1 MSNKKKDYYEILEL
15 KKDHSDVTEDDIK
28 KAYKKLAMKWHP
40 DKNPDNKEEA
50 EARFKEISEAYQ
62 VLSDSNKRS
71 MYDIGCDED
80 DIPDFEDA
88 DFDIRFDIPK
98 GPRPPMRGF
107 HFQNPNDLFK
117 SFFEQ
122 QNQQQQAFF
131 QQNQSFNPAMFNMNN
146 NNHPFG
152 ATNPFASI
160 PFFMNNI
167 PMNGTNI
174 QFSSQPINQN
184 PVQNQQLKKSD
195 PLIFELELQ
204 LKDLYIGAKRKFT
217 YKVFD
222 LCSLCTAQTCDLCNG
237 SGFEIFIKKVDP
249 NTTHKTQRICAKCNK
264 TGKMR
269 NVNCKNCSGNGETK
283 VEKSVVVEIDAGSNY
298 DDTQVFENYGHQR
311 VGELKGNMI
320 IKIVKPKVNK
330 FPEFEKVGSDL
341 IYKKNIHVADA
352 LCGCK
357 IYINHIDGSDF
368 YYFEKEVITDDSSR
382 IIKNKGFPIKGSKN
396 KGDFI
401 IFYKIKYPEN
411 ILNETD
417 SKLIKKILSF
427 EKDDEYDDSEVE
439 KINISGKLVKK

>member
-1 MSNKKKDYYEILEL
+1 MSKEKRDYYEILEL
-15 KKDHSDVTEDDIK
+15 KKDKSDVTEDDIK

-40 DKNPDNKEEA
+40 DKNPNNKEEA

-62 VLSDSNKRS
+62 VLSDSSKRN
-71 MYDIGCDED
+71 MYDLGCED

-107 HFQNPNDLFK
+107 NFQNPNDLFN

-122 QNQQQQAFF
+122 QNQQQRSFF
-131 QQNQSFNPAMFNMNN
+131 QQNQSFNPAQFNMNN

-152 ATNPFASI
+152 ATNPFANI
-160 PFFMNNI
+160 PFFMNSI
-167 PMNGTNI
+167 PMNGAFVQQQTDN
-174 QFSSQPINQN
+174 QSQPQPQTSI
-184 PVQNQQLKKSD
+184 KKSD
-195 PLIFELELQ
+195 PLVFELELQ

-222 LCSLCTAQTCDLCNG
+222 LCTSCSSQTCDLCNG
-237 SGFEIFIKKVDP
+237 SGFELFIKKIDP
-249 NTTHKTQRICAKCNK
+249 NTTHKTQRICSKCNK
-264 TGKMR
+264 SGKMR
-269 NVNCKNCSGNGETK
+269 NIHCKNCSGSGEIK
-283 VEKSVVVEIDAGSNY
+283 VEKSVVVEIDAGSKY
-298 DDTQVFENYGHQR
+298 DNTQLFENYGHQR
-311 VGELKGNMI
+311 IGELKGDMI

-330 FPEFEKVGSDL
+330 FADFEKNGNDL
-341 IYKKNIHVADA
+341 VYTKNVFLADA

-357 IYINHIDGSDF
+357 IYINHMDGSDF
-368 YYFEKEVITDDSSR
+368 YYFEKEIIQDGSSR

-401 IFYKIKYPEN
+401 IHYKIKYPET
-411 ILNETD
+411 ILSENEA
-417 SKLIKKILSF
+417 KIIKKILPY

-439 KINISGKLVKK
+439 KINISGKLVNNT

>member
-1 MSNKKKDYYEILEL
+1 MSKEKRDYYEILEV
-15 KKDHSDVTEDDIK
+15 KKDASEDDIK

-40 DKNPDNKEEA
+40 DKNPNNKEEA
-50 EARFKEISEAYQ
+50 ETRFKEISEAYQ
-62 VLSDSNKRS
+62 VLSDSSKRS
-71 MYDIGCDED
+71 MYDLGCED

-107 HFQNPNDLFK
+107 NFQNPNDLFN

-122 QNQQQQAFF
+122 QNQQQRSFF
-131 QQNQSFNPAMFNMNN
+131 QQNQTFNPAQFNMNN

-152 ATNPFASI
+152 ATNPFANI
-160 PFFMNNI
+160 PFFMNSI
-167 PMNGTNI
+167 PMNGNFVKQTM
-174 QFSSQPINQN
+174 NQN
-184 PVQNQQLKKSD
+184 VHSQNQNNIKKSE
-195 PLIFELELQ
+195 PLIFDLELQ
-204 LKDLYIGAKRKFT
+204 LKDLYTGAKRKFT

-222 LCSLCTAQTCDLCNG
+222 LCTSCSSQTCDLCNG
-237 SGFEIFIKKVDP
+237 SGFEVFTTKVDA
-249 NTTHKTQRICAKCNK
+249 NTTHKTQRVCAKCNK
-264 TGKMR
+264 SGKMR
-269 NVNCKNCSGNGETK
+269 NNNCKNCSGSGEIK

-311 VGELKGNMI
+311 LNELKGNMI

-330 FPEFEKVGSDL
+330 FPEFEKVGNNL
-341 IYKKNIHVADA
+341 LYTKNVYLADA

-368 YYFEKEVITDDSSR
+368 YYFEKEVIQDGSSR
-382 IIKNKGFPIKGSKN
+382 IIKNKGFTIKGSKN

-401 IFYKIKYPEN
+401 INYKIKYPET
-411 ILNETD
+411 ILSEHEA
-417 SKLIKKILSF
+417 KIIKKILPY

-439 KINISGKLVKK
+439 KITISGKLVKNIL